1 MHPIS
6 DRITCLSHLLICGS
20 FAVKNEQLSFELSP
34 RFGLDNAGIG
44 RLTYFPR
51 AVPEISLDQSK
62 DRLTL
67 LEIDEMCLDHLN
79 SLLTV
84 IPRYDAESTRSSL
97 NPQKKYVR

>member
-1 MHPIS
+1 MRPIS
-6 DRITCLSHLLICGS
+6 DRITCLSHLMICGS

-44 RLTYFPR
+44 RFTYFPR